1 MILLVSPSRE
11 ELLADDGLNQY
22 CIIIRTVVIAN
33 FFIDDAA
40 EEHNNKKGIGDYLLV
55 ERFMSQY
62 PIVMKNK
69 LLKISIFSFYQRC

>member
-40 EEHNNKKGIGDYLLV
+40 EEQQQEGYRRLSTSREIYESVSNCY
-55 ERFMSQY
+55 EE
-62 PIVMKNK
+62 
-69 LLKISIFSFYQRC
+69 